1 MQEHKYSMS
10 FTTGNLFHRE
20 SVQLAE
26 LYLKCQDWS
35 AVREMVFAENLLQ
48 TRTRSTARRLYN
60 EIASRLKR
68 LDIVELEFLVQAT
81 HQDVGYLLWL
91 AVCRRYQ
98 FIADFAAEVLRER
111 YLDLKIDLPAGEFET
126 FFDRKAEWS
135 PELEAIRPTT
145 RTKLRQVLFQLLRE
159 AGLLTKENIIIAATP
174 NTELGEVIGRE
185 DRQDIS
191 HLPIFPSDLRRAE
204 K

>member
-1 MQEHKYSMS
+1 MQQHKYSMS

-68 LDIVELEFLVQAT
+68 LDIVELQFLVQAT

-135 PELEAIRPTT
+135 TELEAIRPTT

-174 NTELGEVIGRE
+174 STELGEVIGRE